1 MTHIVPKTCFES
13 PLEDVLR
20 TSWGCPES
28 TSKGRLVDVRLGRPL
43 DVISRRR
50 TSSGRQ
56 IGASAG
62 RQIGTSP
69 GWSNRIVRGRP
80 GDFG

>member
-1 MTHIVPKTCFES
+1 MTHIVPKTCFEG

-28 TSKGRLVDVRLGRPL
+28 TSKGRLVDFRLGRPL
-43 DVISRRR
+43 DVI
-50 TSSGRQ
+50 SGRQ

-69 GWSNRIVRGRP
+69 GWSNRIVRERP